1 MTLRLA
7 ASGLFMAIVLSL
19 GWPDLGMARRETLT
33 ADQKAQL
40 KRAERTLVEALALTE
55 RGSTDP
61 GGMAGI
67 VTARLKDLGYTVVRD
82 PEQPHDVI
90 VKVKCE
96 ESKVWEGTTR
106 SGGDADVPGAVSR
119 LWKGPAC
126 QVSYRLDG
134 KTIGWRHEVRTEFQ
148 DAREAARAA
157 GAEDAGAYALAKLTD
172 RLREDPFPFLL
183 AAEWGQADRLLQV
196 LRDPEMK
203 PAQKVTVISLLG
215 NMFAVEAMPQLT
227 HSLTDS
233 DPAVAKAAA
242 VAIGTIGHRD
252 GVPALLAL
260 LKTGSPDLRM
270 AAVNG
275 LGRIAPLHPEADI
288 VPALLDAL
296 PGAAV
301 TVQTEIVRAL
311 AKTQDRRTREP
322 LQEFN
327 RRMRTLSGPEVTP
340 QVVELRRALGIAL
353 DQFDGAHSNE

>member
-1 MTLRLA
+1 
-7 ASGLFMAIVLSL
+7 
-19 GWPDLGMARRETLT
+19 
-33 ADQKAQL
+33 
-40 KRAERTLVEALALTE
+40 
-55 RGSTDP
+55 
-61 GGMAGI
+61 
-67 VTARLKDLGYTVVRD
+67 
-82 PEQPHDVI
+82 
-90 VKVKCE
+90 
-96 ESKVWEGTTR
+96 
-106 SGGDADVPGAVSR
+106 
-119 LWKGPAC
+119 
-126 QVSYRLDG
+126 
-134 KTIGWRHEVRTEFQ
+134 
-148 DAREAARAA
+148 
-157 GAEDAGAYALAKLTD
+157 
-172 RLREDPFPFLL
+172 
-183 AAEWGQADRLLQV
+183 
-196 LRDPEMK
+196 MK